1 MIEKELLIWYNL
13 GVRSKNTIRRSP
25 VNSLKDTA
33 LESNPYMKINFDGGD
48 LSSDAGLLLIK
59 EFAAKVGLVRLIYS
73 LFQTNDTASFRIHI
87 DPENL
92 LQMIYQTIAA
102 YFEDDCA
109 DELTVDPVFTAILDK
124 QALASQPTI
133 SRFFNRMDESTLKQ
147 FDMIE
152 QKMRDIVYAI
162 KPPEHMVFDL
172 DSTLLNTYGRQ
183 EGEAFNYHYQSHGYH
198 PLLCFDGITGDLL
211 KAQLRDGTH
220 YCSRDADLFMIP
232 LLQEYREKYPSLPLY
247 LRGASGFAS
256 PDLYKACEDND
267 CKYAIRLKV
276 NKTLL
281 TLAQDEA
288 DELRRVTKDNMVDYA
303 VTYGEFVYQ
312 AGSWPHPRRVVFKI
326 EKPAGQMIFLYTF
339 IVTAMESEPYQ
350 VIRFYCG
357 RGKMEN
363 FIKEGK
369 EGFGFCAVSSSTKVV
384 NANRLQLH
392 TLAYNLF
399 NWFRRLALAAKMRK
413 LRIDTVRLKLLKIAT
428 RVVRSAR
435 YTTFKLCSSCPYKN
449 EFYETLQNIRQLQPQ
464 LE

>member
-1 MIEKELLIWYNL
+1 MLF
-13 GVRSKNTIRRSP
+13 RS
-25 VNSLKDTA
+25 
-33 LESNPYMKINFDGGD
+33 
-48 LSSDAGLLLIK
+48 
-59 EFAAKVGLVRLIYS
+59 
-73 LFQTNDTASFRIHI
+73 
-87 DPENL
+87 
-92 LQMIYQTIAA
+92 
-102 YFEDDCA
+102 
-109 DELTVDPVFTAILDK
+109 
-124 QALASQPTI
+124 
-133 SRFFNRMDESTLKQ
+133 
-147 FDMIE
+147 
-152 QKMRDIVYAI
+152 
-162 KPPEHMVFDL
+162 
-172 DSTLLNTYGRQ
+172 

-247 LRGASGFAS
+247 LRGDSGFAS